1 MKGIIKILDAITEY
15 MGRVIGFLVY
25 VLLFVVLYEVVS
37 RKVFGKP
44 TIWGF
49 ELSYIL
55 YAVMFMLG
63 FAYTLKHKMHI
74 GIDVFYSRFSLKTQ
88 GVLDIIGYLIFF
100 FPFMYLAVTS
110 TWGFAS
116 QSWQM
121 HELSQSPWAP
131 RLYPFKAI
139 MPIAFIMLTL
149 QGISHFIKSI
159 YKVKGEEIK

>member
-1 MKGIIKILDAITEY
+1 MKWTIKMVDSITEY
-15 MGRVIGFLVY
+15 MGRVIGFVVY

-37 RKVFGKP
+37 RKIFSKP

-49 ELSYIL
+49 ELSYML
-55 YAVMFMLG
+55 YAIMFMMG

-74 GIDVFYSRFSLKTQ
+74 GIDVFYGKFSLKTQ
-88 GVLDIIGYLIFF
+88 GIFDIIGYLVFF
-100 FPFMYLAVTS
+100 FPFMYLAITS

-139 MPIAFIMLTL
+139 MPIAFIMLAL
-149 QGISHFIKSI
+149 QGVSQFFKAI